1 MPVAS
6 HTWLASHSVLKLHT
20 SLCPLSQ
27 VALHEQA
34 GEENMNTLLFVTT
47 AVVVAL
53 QGSLVPTLIL
63 ERTGHVS
70 LSIKGLYSRS
80 VSQIC

>member
-1 MPVAS
+1 
-6 HTWLASHSVLKLHT
+6 
-20 SLCPLSQ
+20 
-27 VALHEQA
+27 
-34 GEENMNTLLFVTT
+34 MNTLLFVTT